1 MFEVHEFNVEVQR
14 QVDMRL
20 SHSPQ
25 ALAWGEWP
33 ANHRTVLTVYCRDRG
48 RVARLRQ
55 TVETVQQLR
64 SCVGTPS

>member
-1 MFEVHEFNVEVQR
+1 MFEICKFLEVKQ
-14 QVDMRL
+14 QVDMKL

-33 ANHRTVLTVYCRDRG
+33 ANHRTVLTVLLPRPG

-55 TVETVQQLR
+55 TVETVQQLA
-64 SCVGTPS
+64 VAA

>member
-1 MFEVHEFNVEVQR
+1 MFEIREFNLEVQQ
-14 QVDMRL
+14 QVDMKL

-33 ANHRTVLTVYCRDRG
+33 ANHRTVLTVCCRDRG
-48 RVARLRQ
+48 RVHDYDKPLKRFNSC
-55 TVETVQQLR
+55 